1 MSWTMGIALYYII
14 WWTMLFAVL
23 PFGVH
28 TQGDAG
34 ERVLGTP
41 ESAPAAHRAKRV
53 ILINTIVATVVFGLV
68 WLALRYR
75 LIPLDLA
82 ASPNG

>member
-1 MSWTMGIALYYII
+1 MSWTLGIALYFII

-41 ESAPAAHRAKRV
+41 ESAPASYRAAK
-53 ILINTIVATVVFGLV
+53 IFITTTIVATIVFTLV

-75 LIPLDLA
+75 IIPLDIGT
-82 ASPNG
+82 SQRG